1 MAALLGNRQIFS
13 QVLFAFSA
21 MGSAF
26 GPVLLV
32 TLMAGE
38 VKPRH
43 TLLSILF
50 GFGLSTIAF
59 FLFPEPETKGLE
71 RVVPFLFALLI
82 AWSGRRGPEI
92 KTSSQP

>member
-1 MAALLGNRQIFS
+1 MLKIKTLSIALFATF
-13 QVLFAFSA
+13 FAFSA

-38 VKPRH
+38 VKPHH
-43 TLLSILF
+43 TLLSILC

-59 FLFPEPETKGLE
+59 FLFPAPETKGLE

-82 AWSGRRGPEI
+82 AWIGREKSR
-92 KTSSQP
+92 Q